1 MAAQFADPGVSQR
14 KFEREIRDYA
24 KFASKYRERGWFL
37 IEANFPRVS
46 VILAA
51 AKLRPAALV
60 MGVEFDYSNYDALPP
75 SVRIVNPF
83 TGEPYRT
90 KELPTA
96 LNRSLPPQEI
106 PVPAIPGIPGAQRMM
121 VQGVQSYLQSYGP
134 EEIPFLCL
142 AGVREYHEH
151 PAHSGDLWELHRTSG
166 AGKLVRLL
174 EIIHRYGIEPITGF
188 SVQFMPKV
196 GLELGQA
203 PS

>member
-1 MAAQFADPGVSQR
+1 MAAQFADPVVSR
-14 KFEREIRDYA
+14 TKFEREISDYRQFSA
-24 KFASKYRERGWFL
+24 KYRERGWFL
-37 IEANFPRVS
+37 IEAEFPKV
-46 VILAA
+46 VVVLAA
-51 AKLRPAALV
+51 AKLRPPAMV

-106 PVPAIPGIPGAQRMM
+106 PVPVIPGIPGAQKMM

-151 PAHSGDLWELHRTSG
+151 PAHSGDLWELHRRTG
-166 AGKLVRLL
+166 AGRLVRLL
-174 EIIHRYGIEPITGF
+174 EVIHRYGIEPITGF
-188 SVQFMPKV
+188 AVQFIPQV
-196 GLELGQA
+196 GLEFGQ
-203 PS
+203 PPL